1 MLLSL
6 VYKALRK
13 TDENLTGMWSR
24 DLKEFLKVIKV
35 VLNI

>member
-13 TDENLTGMWSR
+13 TDENLIGMWSR

-35 VLNI
+35 ILNI